1 MKISNKTY
9 NVCSHFIHLFESFDY
24 KIGSIILRRNEDRE
38 TNFYEI
44 SLSFSGK
51 DNSNKQ
57 FQTSVSMI
65 DEEMHTILCKRSR
78 DFLICDDVKSLR
90 FHFNNVPSLSDIEKY
105 LLTQLFNYYHIT
117 EGTIMK
123 KSNHLIIKTKNPFE
137 GIETDIEINLSL
149 KPLKD
154 NNFKELEE
162 EYEYFI
168 EDLDLGEDTRKAALL
183 NQTLSACDCIYQNG
197 RVLYKGNF
205 KISFSEFLDKDN
217 VFIHCKTRDNFDFLM
232 DKLMEATPGNI
243 FYNVN
248 KGIEGVWYDYGE
260 DSCVKNDGTGM
271 KYEYC
276 KASKNNYAIYE
287 FDELD
292 FSK

>member
-24 KIGSIILRRNEDRE
+24 KIESVIIRNNKDRE
-38 TNFYEI
+38 AGFSEI
-44 SLSFSGK
+44 SMSFSGK
-51 DNSNKQ
+51 DDSNKQ

-65 DEEMHTILCKRSR
+65 DAEMCNLLCKRSR

-90 FHFNNVPSLSDIEKY
+90 FHFNNVPSLSDTEKY

-123 KSNHLIIKTKNPFE
+123 KSNHLIIKNKNPFE
-137 GIETDIEINLSL
+137 GIETDIEIKFSL
-149 KPLKD
+149 KSLKN

-197 RVLYKGNF
+197 RFLCKGNF
-205 KISFSEFLDKDN
+205 KITFNEFLNQDN
-217 VFIHCKTRDNFDFLM
+217 VFIHCKTRDDFDFLM

-260 DSCVKNDGTGM
+260 DSCVKNDGTRM
-271 KYEYC
+271 KYEHC
-276 KASKNNYAIYE
+276 KASKNNYTIYE

>member
-38 TNFYEI
+38 ANFSEI
-44 SLSFSGK
+44 SIFFSGK
-51 DNSNKQ
+51 DDSNKQ

-65 DEEMHTILCKRSR
+65 DAEMYNLLCKRSR

-90 FHFNNVPSLSDIEKY
+90 FHFNNVPSLSDTEKY

-197 RVLYKGNF
+197 RVLCKGNF
-205 KISFSEFLDKDN
+205 KITFNEFLNQDN
-217 VFIHCKTRDNFDFLM
+217 VFIHCKTRDDFDFLM

-248 KGIEGVWYDYGE
+248 KGIEGVWYDYLE
-260 DSCVKNDGTGM
+260 DSCVKNDGTGT

-276 KASKNNYAIYE
+276 KASKNNYTIYE

>member
-24 KIGSIILRRNEDRE
+24 KIESVIIRNNKDRE
-38 TNFYEI
+38 AGFSEI
-44 SLSFSGK
+44 SMSFSGK
-51 DNSNKQ
+51 DDSNKQ

-65 DEEMHTILCKRSR
+65 DAEMCNLLCKRSR

-90 FHFNNVPSLSDIEKY
+90 FHFNNVPSLSDTEKY

-123 KSNHLIIKTKNPFE
+123 KSNHLIIKNKNPFE
-137 GIETDIEINLSL
+137 GIETDIEIKFSL
-149 KPLKD
+149 KSLKN

-168 EDLDLGEDTRKAALL
+168 EDLDLEKDTRKTTL
-183 NQTLSACDCIYQNG
+183 QTLSACDCIYQNG

-217 VFIHCKTRDNFDFLM
+217 VFIHCKTRDDFDFLM